1 MRPPSKLTSRLT
13 AAVAPPTVPPH
24 VIVVARAGTGKT
36 TTLVEGLKRLKGMPT
51 RIEPSPQQ
59 AAVWDAID
67 LSKDAKTIC
76 FCAFNKAIATELQAR
91 VPQGCDAMTMHSMGL
106 KAVTKAF
113 GRVEVTS
120 YRVLDIISRLL
131 ERDIRDLRKDCPILL
146 KATEEL
152 VGLCKQNLID
162 CDDFNLSRAAI
173 DAGYSSD
180 NPPPGWDER
189 PTWDDALDK
198 LVSHYQV
205 ELANGKDYQREVY
218 DLVPRVLEKCAD
230 PAYDRRIDFNDMIW
244 LPVVLDLLVFRYD
257 LLLVD
262 ECQDLNRCQQALAK
276 KAGKRLILCGDPKQ
290 AIYGFAGADAR
301 SMKRMEEELSGCV
314 CKPDGLDHRKIAS
327 ILGASSATCMKCGQG
342 AAGPGCIVL
351 PLTVTRR
358 CGKAIVAAA
367 SEFVKDFEAHETCSE
382 GVVRSA
388 KYPIQ
393 GGYTD
398 QRGEHVPKRELAWE
412 DVYCAEAQSGDMVL
426 CRVNAPLVSQ
436 CFRFLKRGIKANIR
450 GRDIAQGLISTIEKL
465 HAATVPDLV
474 GKVTDWLNSELD
486 KENAKRI
493 PSEGKLIML
502 SDRADCLLA
511 FADSATSVQDVIDK
525 INSVF
530 SDDSNGSGILLSSV
544 HKSKGLEA
552 KRVFILMPRGASM
565 PHSMARSEWQLE
577 QEYNLK
583 YVAITRAIDE
593 LVWVS

>member
-13 AAVAPPTVPPH
+13 AAVAPPSVPPH

-36 TTLVEGLKRLKGMPT
+36 TTLIEGLKRLKGMPT

-131 ERDIRDLRKDCPILL
+131 ERDIRDLRKDCPVMI
-146 KATEEL
+146 KATEDL
-152 VGLCKQNLID
+152 MGLCKQNLISEPD
-162 CDDFNLSRAAI
+162 S
-173 DAGYSSD
+173 
-180 NPPPGWDER
+180 E
-189 PTWDDALDK
+189 ALDQ

-205 ELANGKDYQREVY
+205 ELANGKDYQSEVY

-230 PAYDRRIDFNDMIW
+230 PTYDRRIDFNDMIW
-244 LPVVLDLLVFRYD
+244 LPVVLDLPVFRYD

-290 AIYGFAGADAR
+290 AIYGFAGADAQ
-301 SMKRMEEELSGCV
+301 SMKRMEKELGRCDLCRTSAFMVPPCPNGC
-314 CKPDGLDHRKIAS
+314 
-327 ILGASSATCMKCGQG
+327 
-342 AAGPGCIVL
+342 AGCLVL

-367 SEFVKDFEAHETCSE
+367 NEFVKDFEAHETCSE

-398 QRGEHVPKRELAWE
+398 QRGEHVPKRELPWE
-412 DVYCAEAQSGDMVL
+412 DTYCAEAQSGDMVL

-474 GKVTDWLNSELD
+474 GKVTDWLNRELD

-511 FADSATSVQDVIDK
+511 FADSATSVQGVIDK

-530 SDDSNGSGILLSSV
+530 SDDRNGSGILLSSV
-544 HKSKGLEA
+544 HKAKGLEA
-552 KRVFILMPRGASM
+552 KRVFILMSREASM
-565 PHSMARSEWQLE
+565 PHSMARSEWQLD
-577 QEYNLK
+577 QEYNLL
-583 YVAITRAIDE
+583 YVAITRSIDE
-593 LVWVS
+593 LVYVS